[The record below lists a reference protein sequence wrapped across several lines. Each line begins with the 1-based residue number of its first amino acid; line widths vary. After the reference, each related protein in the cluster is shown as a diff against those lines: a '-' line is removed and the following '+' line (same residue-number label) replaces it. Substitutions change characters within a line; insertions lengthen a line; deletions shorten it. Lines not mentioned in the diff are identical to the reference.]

1 MKKLTFNST
10 FEHKSPGYAPYQ
22 IEVEKVITLYGREF
36 EKMRD
41 CPINDNPYIIE
52 HSDFMYMDRDTAHC
66 LLFLDANGNDG
77 ILVEAEGA
85 DYARKSQFI
94 PNARAI
100 IEQNDLTDSE
110 RKLHAELK
118 AMADRIAELAHT
130 GQETF
135 IYEDVESDTN
145 LQELMIQAVAEMLDR
160 RADIAQ
166 AKAHFL
172 GIWGQ
177 PDFSVIAKPTM
188 EMKFYR
194 PLVIRAEPQYDEDED
209 FNYDDY
215 EVIPSS
221 CAGGC
226 EDEINAAIEKYFE
239 PNEKYRGLMVY
250 YDEDSLVNEKVVS
263 AFPSVEV
270 RNGELVGV
278 LTCQITEA
286 LTDSEMDEFKRQW
299 EGQCSDGWGEGFE
312 QREIKTDAFGTI
324 YVSFWNSSDS
334 WHIEAEMTDTTD
346 TADIEEEESL
356 DMGGISMYRGDY
368 MRGFPSEK
376 EVERLRHMYP
386 TGTRIVV
393 NSMDDPYHPI
403 APGTKGT
410 VKFVDDAG
418 TIHCTFDNGCSFG
431 VIPGED
437 GFHKIGME
445 YEPTQEQIDDEDMDE
460 TENMDMTM

>member
-1 MKKLTFNST
+1 MLMKKLKFNST
-10 FEHKSPGYAPYQ
+10 LEHKSPGYAPYQ

-52 HSDFMYMDRDTAHC
+52 HSDLMYMDRDTVHC

-177 PDFSVIAKPTM
+177 PDFSVIAKSTM
-188 EMKFYR
+188 EMKFYC
-194 PLVIRAEPQYDEDED
+194 PLEIKAEPQYDEDENFD
-209 FNYDDY
+209 YEDY

-226 EDEINAAIEKYFE
+226 EDEINATIEKYSE

-250 YDEDSLVNEKVVS
+250 YDENSPINEKVFS

-278 LTCQITEA
+278 LTCQLTEP
-286 LTDSEMDEFKRQW
+286 LTESEMAEFHGW
-299 EGQCSDGWGEGFE
+299 WSGQASDGWGEGFE
-312 QREIKTDAFGTI
+312 QREIKTDALGTI
-324 YVSFWNSSDS
+324 YVSFWNSSDN
-334 WHIEAEMTDTTD
+334 WQIEAEMTD
-346 TADIEEEESL
+346 TADIEEEENL
-356 DMGGISMYRGDY
+356 DMGGISM
-368 MRGFPSEK
+368 
-376 EVERLRHMYP
+376 
-386 TGTRIVV
+386 
-393 NSMDDPYHPI
+393 
-403 APGTKGT
+403 
-410 VKFVDDAG
+410 
-418 TIHCTFDNGCSFG
+418 
-431 VIPGED
+431 
-437 GFHKIGME
+437 
-445 YEPTQEQIDDEDMDE
+445 
-460 TENMDMTM
+460 